1 MVFQLMSESHVR
13 GVVLY
18 VFVVAFFSP
27 SPLQEGDS
35 RALILCRG
43 QTLKLL
49 PVYVAKVSAKE
60 LEQNGEEIAKVPFT
74 DVEAAITLCQ
84 NWKTESCKLAPDIQ
98 DESHVRIADL
108 RAGVEGAPPNQPRA
122 SGSSA
127 SQRTHPCC
135 VTVMCLVQ
143 ELTVVRASP
152 LIPEPGHLLAV
163 NLCTSKF
170 QREAKLAVQGI
181 ALLVICAVQKGQC
194 EAK

>member
-1 MVFQLMSESHVR
+1 M
-13 GVVLY
+13 Y

-35 RALILCRG
+35 RTLIPCRR
-43 QTLKLL
+43 QTLELL
-49 PVYVAKVSAKE
+49 PIYVAKVSAKE
-60 LEQNGEEIAKVPFT
+60 LEQNGEVAKVLFIE
-74 DVEAAITLCQ
+74 VETAFTLCQ

-98 DESHVRIADL
+98 DESHVRIAVAL

-135 VTVMCLVQ
+135 VTVMCLIQ

-194 EAK
+194 EAE